1 MKKMTSVLLTLSF
14 LVSFMTISLGESY
27 VMHTVRQGDTYWRL
41 SNIYDQQ
48 VTSIKSINS
57 TTSDAINSGDFIK
70 IMSLNKDIQIYVD
83 NVKLSPDVSPYLEN
97 NRTFVP
103 IRFVSEALKANI
115 EWDAVKATAIIKSGD
130 QTISLPVG
138 SKTAY
143 VNGSAYHVDATIK
156 LYQDRVFVPLRFVS
170 EVLKSRV
177 EWNQAN
183 YSVNITTGQ
192 NTNGTLTASKMTYS
206 EEDLY
211 WLSRI
216 VSAESSGEPY
226 EGKLAVANVIINRK
240 NSAEFPNTI
249 KSVIFDN
256 KFGYQFTP
264 VQSGTIYQ
272 SPTSDSI
279 RAAKDALNG
288 HNNIG
293 ASLYFLNA
301 NKSTLNWIQTNRT
314 YYKTIANHDFYL

>member
-1 MKKMTSVLLTLSF
+1 MKKIISTILTLIF

-27 VMHTVRQGDTYWRL
+27 VMHTVNQGDTYWKL
-41 SNIYDQQ
+41 SNNYGQNLNNIL
-48 VTSIKSINS
+48 
-57 TTSDAINSGDFIK
+57 AINQTTGDSLATGDFIK
-70 IMSLNKDIQIYVD
+70 VMSLNTDIKIFVD
-83 NVKLSPDVSPYLEN
+83 NIKLSPDVSPYLES

-103 IRFVSEALKANI
+103 IRFISEALNVDI
-115 EWDAVKATAIIKSGD
+115 QWDTSSSSAIITNGNNKI
-130 QTISLPVG
+130 TLPVG

-143 VNGSAYHVDATIK
+143 VNGTAYYIDAPIK

-170 EVLKSRV
+170 EVLNCSV
-177 EWNQAN
+177 EWNQQDYA
-183 YSVNITTGQ
+183 VTIRTGQ
-192 NTNGTLTASKMTYS
+192 NQSSALTASKAYS

-240 NSAEFPNTI
+240 KDSAFPNTI
-249 KSVIFDN
+249 KGVIFDN

-264 VQSGTIYQ
+264 VISGSINNT
-272 SPTSDSI
+272 PTSDSI
-279 RAAKDALNG
+279 RAAKEALEG
-288 HNNIG
+288 KNNIG
-293 ASLYFLNA
+293 NALYFVNA
-301 NKSTLNWIQTNRT
+301 SKSTLNWIQSNRT